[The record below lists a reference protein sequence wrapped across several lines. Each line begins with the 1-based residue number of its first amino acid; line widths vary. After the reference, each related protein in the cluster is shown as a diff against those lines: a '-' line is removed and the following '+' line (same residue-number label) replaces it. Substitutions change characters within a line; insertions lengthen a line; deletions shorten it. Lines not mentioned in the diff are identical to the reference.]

1 MSHDTK
7 GRMTE
12 IRWHARAG
20 QGAVTAANLVA
31 ESALAEGRYFQA
43 MPEFGP
49 ERMGAPLKAF
59 TRLSDDPIEV
69 SNNVEFPHIIVVL
82 DDTLIGVVDVC
93 EGLCEDGTVIV
104 NTTKSSAEI
113 REVLQVADS
122 VRVATIPAT
131 EIALE
136 TIKRNIPNTPIV
148 GALAKVTGVVAL
160 DSVLSQLELSFGRKF
175 SQALIDANLDSVRRA
190 YEEVVVE

>member
-1 MSHDTK
+1 
-7 GRMTE
+7 MTE